1 MRVLII
7 RPERE
12 ATALATALRERG
24 HAPVI
29 APLFTLE
36 FLHPPAE
43 FSAALA
49 ACQAVLLTS
58 ANGARA
64 LAEASDQRGR
74 SIFAV
79 GDTTASTAE
88 GLGFASVTSA
98 GGSGED
104 LAALVRQRLTPG
116 DGPLLHVSGNEIAV
130 DLGEALKGDGF
141 EVRRF
146 ALYDARE
153 ASALP
158 DSARAALEA
167 RALDIVPFFSPRA
180 AALFARLVE
189 QAGLAESLRGV
200 TAIGISPA
208 ALAPLAKL
216 SFKSTVAAARPTR
229 QAVLDEID
237 RLAEASVADAGVR
250 DAGVRD
256 ANAQDASV
264 QKASVQDTGTRN
276 SSARHPGVSEETPSM
291 GPWAMSDEPSAASS
305 PPPLPPPP
313 PLPAPVMRRGLG
325 VAGAFVTG
333 VIAALLVLAGT
344 LVSLP
349 FWPPQLRERWQGQA
363 TALPAASGA
372 GPAIDLQAVR
382 ADATAAANAAIEAA
396 RRELAARVD
405 ELDKR
410 VRALATT
417 VAERPASAPATT
429 SPTTSPTTLP
439 AAPASQPDPAIAE
452 LRRKIEALEAR
463 PIPPSTPPSPPPST
477 ETAAPTSVETEK
489 EIAILGREVAVLR
502 ESLQTLDRTVTTQ
515 REQTREQTKAL
526 HDAVNAAVSARS
538 GSEEK
543 ALTSARA
550 SAVIGVAARLSAAL
564 DSGQPFANDLN
575 LLTPLIQ
582 GDSKLAEI
590 ANGLQPFAQKGVA
603 SRVALEA
610 AFPAVAKAALADDLA
625 DDSMAER
632 VMGKIRGL
640 VSLRRVGDVPG
651 DTTEARLARA
661 EAALHAGDLA
671 KAVDLVK
678 SLPPQT
684 AKATADWLARAEANL
699 AAGRSVDQLAAH
711 AVNLLGTAR

>member
-116 DGPLLHVSGNEIAV
+116 DGPLLHVSGSEIAV
-130 DLGEALKGDGF
+130 DLGEALKSDGF

-180 AALFARLVE
+180 TALFARLVE

-237 RLAEASVADAGVR
+237 RLAAASVPDAGVQ
-250 DAGVRD
+250 DAGVQDAGVQD
-256 ANAQDASV
+256 ANAQNAG
-264 QKASVQDTGTRN
+264 VQDTSTRN

-305 PPPLPPPP
+305 PPPP
-313 PLPAPVMRRGLG
+313 PLPAPVVRRGLG

-363 TALPAASGA
+363 TALPAVSGA

-429 SPTTSPTTLP
+429 LP
-439 AAPASQPDPAIAE
+439 ATPASQADPAIAE

-463 PIPPSTPPSPPPST
+463 PAAPSTPPST
-477 ETAAPTSVETEK
+477 ETAAPTSAETEK
-489 EIAILGREVAVLR
+489 EIAILSREVAVLR

-575 LLTPLIQ
+575 LLAPLIQ

-625 DDSMAER
+625 DDSMVER

-671 KAVDLVK
+671 KAIDLVK